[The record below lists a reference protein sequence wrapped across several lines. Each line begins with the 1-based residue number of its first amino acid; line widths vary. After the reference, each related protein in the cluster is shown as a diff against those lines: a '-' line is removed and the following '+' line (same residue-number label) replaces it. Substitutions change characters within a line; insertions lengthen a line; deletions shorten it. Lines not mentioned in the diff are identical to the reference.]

1 MLSSPILSTQSTPL
15 TEPLSTHQA
24 CVERVMTQE
33 QAVLHTRFR
42 ESHVIASPFPFHQA
56 YVEGYL
62 QAMLDTLYRQPYVTV
77 KIANDTVSRL
87 LRRLTGRSQEP
98 TRSFSNTSLTN
109 EMVPSASSSSRSH
122 SLPPPIPP
130 LQVVLKNLPPNTSL
144 TNEMVTCVTD
154 FLVTEGLLEP
164 ERGGGR
170 DGGRGGRGR
179 MGMPAAAGAGICGAA
194 GGAGEVSAF
203 RSLRRIHGE
212 QMVSRVW
219 DEVGPH
225 NARVAV
231 RALLEQLAV
240 TLLIRTLRHQ
250 TARWLHVKPPPG
262 TQADEGAA
270 TAAATGDGRGE
281 EGQEEGRAASLEAD
295 LSAQL
300 SVADLL
306 SCLSRIE
313 ERSEQI
319 KAEIIQE
326 VEGRHEELRQLMW
339 HACQAGDDVAVLLA
353 EVDALAASVSPAEA
367 TESGPSGREGGGNHE
382 FGSGQASATGSG
394 AALGFVEEVVR
405 ATNEVRALNQAANE
419 KAEIRKAVEEIV
431 QLQRKQ
437 AEMQVLLG
445 RGRLLEAA
453 TLARSFKDSFVEGD
467 VGGPRDVRDG
477 EAEGKGRE
485 EEQREEPVVVT
496 LLRQQVDGSCKQL
509 QHSLEQ
515 QLWQMLVI
523 DPSSHSIRI
532 VTSAALTPAITSA
545 DSTASAPVVLLSD
558 VLSALEVL
566 TSPVLPPPSAPAAP
580 APAAAAPPP
589 STAAAASSLG
599 SLPVAAGPLW
609 SRIAASIHSAIVLP
623 LLSSPS
629 TSLIASPPADASPA
643 SPRDAA
649 SPPAVV
655 LIHVQSETSAPAS
668 ATHEPSAG
676 APSDFSAAAGA
687 AAGAAAAAVTPFHLY
702 PLLLDLIRFLSRHLT
717 SSSGGGG
724 SGSSIRLQRLA
735 AALWPRMADSIIER
749 CLALAVPQE
758 TRELARFQEVVE
770 VTRAFEAALRAE
782 GFLAP
787 LPKASAAL
795 KGVKLQ
801 AGGTVKR
808 AAAPVGDRLMAYA
821 ADVDMHFA
829 EKKRVAALAAVRH
842 LLLKGDFSVSR
853 LVVTPVS
860 PDVSNPALQPAVFG
874 QQLLQLVVG
883 EPGTAA
889 AEATSDMDNSV
900 FFWEPCHV
908 SEPVCKIIEIVHNTM
923 EEASQS
929 TDRTAMELYRAARDI
944 FTLYRA
950 LPSSAPVDVAQLA
963 MIAVNDRLL
972 LSHVCLSLAL
982 QYRARLPAGVRHVAT
997 FADVSPFLRQLA
1009 EEQMQRVLERHHGYL
1024 MEALD
1029 GAQGF
1034 RNTDEEEVYRS
1045 APRALKQVVHHLAHL
1060 SSVWRPVSPP
1070 SRYLRSMSR
1079 LVSAVLSRCCA
1090 HVLGL
1095 PDISVDETEQLR
1107 KLFAG
1112 MLTRLPPL
1120 FHVDLSGAIGSA
1132 HGATS
1137 ASVAAA
1143 ADLDA
1148 DVSDAVADTATLES
1162 LVPVFA

>member
-1 MLSSPILSTQSTPL
+1 MSTSQSPNLNHSLHCAASSFADL
-15 TEPLSTHQA
+15 
-24 CVERVMTQE
+24 
-33 QAVLHTRFR
+33 VL
-42 ESHVIASPFPFHQA
+42 
-56 YVEGYL
+56 G
-62 QAMLDTLYRQPYVTV
+62 
-77 KIANDTVSRL
+77 
-87 LRRLTGRSQEP
+87 
-98 TRSFSNTSLTN
+98 
-109 EMVPSASSSSRSH
+109 SSSSRT
-122 SLPPPIPP
+122 
-130 LQVVLKNLPPNTSL
+130 V
-144 TNEMVTCVTD
+144 
-154 FLVTEGLLEP
+154 
-164 ERGGGR
+164 
-170 DGGRGGRGR
+170 
-179 MGMPAAAGAGICGAA
+179 AAAGPDGQSASHAASRAGIPGQSAA
-194 GGAGEVSAF
+194 RE
-203 RSLRRIHGE
+203 
-212 QMVSRVW
+212 
-219 DEVGPH
+219 
-225 NARVAV
+225 
-231 RALLEQLAV
+231 
-240 TLLIRTLRHQ
+240 
-250 TARWLHVKPPPG
+250 
-262 TQADEGAA
+262 
-270 TAAATGDGRGE
+270 
-281 EGQEEGRAASLEAD
+281 AASPEAD

-306 SCLSRIE
+306 TCLSRIE
-313 ERSEQI
+313 ERSEQV

-353 EVDALAASVSPAEA
+353 EVDALAASVSPAE
-367 TESGPSGREGGGNHE
+367 GLRGREGGGNHDS
-382 FGSGQASATGSG
+382 GSGPASATGSGIGPGSG

-437 AEMQVLLG
+437 AEMQILLG
-445 RGRLLEAA
+445 SGRLLEAA
-453 TLARSFKDSFVEGD
+453 TLARALKASFVEGDKGD
-467 VGGPRDVRDG
+467 VGGPR
-477 EAEGKGRE
+477 EGKNGEGEGGKVDEGEGKSGE
-485 EEQREEPVVVT
+485 EERGEEPVVVT
-496 LLRQQVDGSCKQL
+496 LLRQQVDASCKQL

-545 DSTASAPVVLLSD
+545 ASTAASAPVVQLPE
-558 VLSALEVL
+558 VLSALEML
-566 TSPVLPPPSAPAAP
+566 TGGEG
-580 APAAAAPPP
+580 
-589 STAAAASSLG
+589 ST
-599 SLPVAAGPLW
+599 
-609 SRIAASIHSAIVLP
+609 
-623 LLSSPS
+623 
-629 TSLIASPPADASPA
+629 
-643 SPRDAA
+643 
-649 SPPAVV
+649 
-655 LIHVQSETSAPAS
+655 
-668 ATHEPSAG
+668 
-676 APSDFSAAAGA
+676 
-687 AAGAAAAAVTPFHLY
+687 
-702 PLLLDLIRFLSRHLT
+702 
-717 SSSGGGG
+717 
-724 SGSSIRLQRLA
+724 IRLQRLA

-787 LPKASAAL
+787 LPKASAVL
-795 KGVKLQ
+795 KDLKAR
-801 AGGTVKR
+801 AGGAKR

-821 ADVDMHFA
+821 ADVDVHFA

-860 PDVSNPALQPAVFG
+860 PDVSNAALQPAVFG

-883 EPGTAA
+883 GAGAA
-889 AEATSDMDNSV
+889 AAAAAAAVTSDLDNSV

-908 SEPVCKIIEIVHNTM
+908 SEPVCKILEIVHNTM

-963 MIAVNDRLL
+963 MVAVNDRLL

-997 FADVSPFLRQLA
+997 FADVAPFLRQLA

-1034 RNTDEEEVYRS
+1034 RNTDEEEVYRC
-1045 APRALKQVVHHLAHL
+1045 ALRALKQVVHHLAHL

-1070 SRYLRSMSR
+1070 SRYLRAMSR

-1090 HVLGL
+1090 HVLAL

-1137 ASVAAA
+1137 ASASVAAA

-1148 DVSDAVADTATLES
+1148 DVSDAIADTATLES
-1162 LVPVFA
+1162 LVPVYRKLKRLTDLLDMPLVAITQAWESGDLCRCGFTSDEVQRTIRAIFSDTPLRRNCIARPWTPDGFLDDPEVAARRPEMDATCDLWEGKWVYEPEMYPLWKTGSCPWVETGFECEALGRHDTDYMKFRWQPHGCNLPRFNASDIRRRLKGRRLVFVGDSLCRNQFESALCLLSIDLYNVSAVAERTGNNLTKKVDTMVYDFTQFNFTIEYHLSHFLVGFHRAPPDAPPHIGAVVNTDTVDPLFARRLFDERPEGLILVLNAGHWFTPSKISRQNVSFLVNNQTRPDIDETEGFRLAMVRVSDWLQQWPPKAANATAVFRTYAPAHFA